1 MIPSFLELAPICAVA
16 IAAGLFLDQRRRL
29 RAVRR
34 VREEIE
40 GEEKRLFDFL
50 HGLGEALQ
58 TDNSDHNMNSY
69 IVRGV
74 VRVLAAHGG
83 CLYLLDKSGN
93 ELGPAFRTPDCAP
106 LFELPSALLGEQ
118 SEAIDKSINSFLA
131 LESHRSDSG
140 LLGECLKDEQA
151 SSIADLSVHL
161 PLPGKAAACNG
172 GPVPAM
178 IAPLA
183 YGGRKIGVLGV
194 TGRTTGSAFSEND
207 FEVFKSVAEQSSF
220 ALGSA
225 LIHQSAHEKKQLD
238 REIKNASEIQKILLP
253 FSPPSLE
260 DFAVSAVNYPA
271 KIVSGDYFDY
281 IPIDD
286 THYGVVI
293 GDVAGKGIPASLIMA
308 ACRTVVRVKAG
319 NIHSPA
325 AVLDSVNRFLFA
337 DIREDMFVTLAYV
350 ILEKNSN
357 RVTIA
362 RAGHDPPLLFR
373 KVNDSIETLQQPGL
387 AVGIDEGDVFS
398 RITKDRSF
406 EMEPGDT
413 LLLYTDGATE
423 AIDRNGDEFGL
434 APLEVALRET
444 SAEGAP
450 AVIDRVSGDLRR
462 FLGDIPQND
471 DITLI
476 ALQKR

>member
-1 MIPSFLELAPICAVA
+1 MFA
-16 IAAGLFLDQRRRL
+16 
-29 RAVRR
+29 
-34 VREEIE
+34 
-40 GEEKRLFDFL
+40 FL

-58 TDNSDHNMNSY
+58 TDSSERNMNRY

-74 VRVLAAHGG
+74 VRVLAARGG

-93 ELGPAFRTPDCAP
+93 ALLPVFRTPDCAP
-106 LFELPSALLGEQ
+106 FFELPAALLEEQ
-118 SEAIDKSINSFLA
+118 SDSINKSIDSFAA
-131 LESHRSDSG
+131 LESQKSDSG
-140 LLGECLKDEQA
+140 LLGGCLRDEQA
-151 SSIADLSVHL
+151 IAIAELSALL
-161 PLPGKAAACNG
+161 PLPGKATSLDDG
-172 GPVPAM
+172 KVPAM

-194 TGRTTGSAFSEND
+194 TGHTGGSVFSEND

-238 REIKNASEIQKILLP
+238 QELKNASEIQKILLP
-253 FSPPSLE
+253 SSPPNLE
-260 DFAVSAVNYPA
+260 DFSVSAVNYPA

-286 THYGVVI
+286 THYGIVI
-293 GDVAGKGIPASLIMA
+293 GDVSGKGIPASLIMA

-319 NIHSPA
+319 NVHSPA

-350 ILEKNSN
+350 ILETNSN
-357 RVTIA
+357 RVTMA
-362 RAGHDPPLLFR
+362 RAGHDQPLLYR
-373 KVNDSIETLQQPGL
+373 KADDTIETLQQSGL
-387 AVGIDEGDVFS
+387 AVGIDEGDVFA
-398 RITKDRSF
+398 RVTKDRTF
-406 EMEPGDT
+406 EMESGDT

-423 AIDRNGDEFGL
+423 ALDRNGAEFGL
-434 APLEVALRET
+434 EPLELALRE
-444 SAEGAP
+444 SAGEGAP
-450 AVIDRVSGDLRR
+450 AVIARVADDLRR